1 MSKRRNYSPKFKARV
16 ARAAV
21 EGNATIA
28 ELSQRFE
35 VHPNLITQWK
45 RKALDHL
52 PEAFDT
58 GRSRQSSNDE
68 ARVRELHAKIGELTV
83 ERDFLAKAFDR

>member
-1 MSKRRNYSPKFKARV
+1 MSQRRNYSSKFKARV
-16 ARAAV
+16 ARAAI

-28 ELSQRFE
+28 ELSQQFE
-35 VHPNLITQWK
+35 VHPNLVTKWK

-52 PEAFDT
+52 PDAFDT
-58 GRSRQSSNDE
+58 GQSRQAAQDE

-83 ERDFLAKAFDR
+83 ERDFCAKAFDR

>member
-16 ARAAV
+16 ARAAI
-21 EGNATIA
+21 EGNATTA
-28 ELSQRFE
+28 ELAQRFE

-52 PEAFDT
+52 PDAFDS
-58 GRSRQSSNDE
+58 GRSRAASNDE
-68 ARVRELHAKIGELTV
+68 SRVRELHAKIGELTV